1 MGVFHNW
8 NWKWEKNRE
17 LQLPLRT
24 GAAPW
29 PRRGQAAPTGRTA
42 HPGAALPQ
50 FLLSKKRLKISS
62 VGDAGGYVGG
72 SHLQCP
78 QPARPNRQRRTLAR
92 PCKNPGMSRVGMSP
106 WGGTELPAMPEGHHP
121 QTKGT
126 QQPKHRATSQGNV
139 TSAVPP
145 CACRT
150 AAWGPSPPRDTFPA
164 PRQHPPF
171 KTLSFPAYLPMVL
184 IHSPLRHSHGPTGVA
199 QTQRCRTRSCA
210 RRQYPRSYF

>member
-1 MGVFHNW
+1 MAKAGAGS
-8 NWKWEKNRE
+8 
-17 LQLPLRT
+17 T
-24 GAAPW
+24 GGTYRP
-29 PRRGQAAPTGRTA
+29 PRGRSA
-42 HPGAALPQ
+42 SVP
-50 FLLSKKRLKISS
+50 LSKKRLKISS

-92 PCKNPGMSRVGMSP
+92 PCKNPGMSREGMSP
-106 WGGTELPAMPEGHHP
+106 WGGTELPATPEGHHP

-139 TSAVPP
+139 PSAVPP
-145 CACRT
+145 RACRT

-164 PRQHPPF
+164 PWQHPPF
-171 KTLSFPAYLPMVL
+171 KTLSFPAYLPTVL
-184 IHSPLRHSHGPTGVA
+184 IHSPLRHSHGLTGVA